1 MKKLT
6 GLLILVVSITTFAE
20 GKIKMDFNNQEIDVI
35 LKHYSVASGQK
46 FVIDSTVRGRATI
59 LSPNEISLEEA
70 YNQLSEVLAI
80 NGFAIVKN
88 GDWLTVKNARSAQ
101 RDNIEISKDLPT
113 GKPQRLATWVI
124 NLKNIAAQ
132 DVAKELRVL
141 TSSYGELVIN
151 TANNQLI
158 ITDWTSNLQRVS
170 ELIKQVDKPADPS
183 ISKIVDQAKKEHKE
197 TKEVKKTKTKDGE
210 LTTKKTETTETTEK

>member
-6 GLLILVVSITTFAE
+6 GLLMLFVSFTTFAE
-20 GKIKMDFNNQEIDVI
+20 GKIKMDFNNQELDVI

-46 FVIDSTVRGRATI
+46 FIVDSTVRGRATI

-70 YNQLSEVLAI
+70 YNQLSEVLAV

-101 RDNIEISKDLPT
+101 RDNIEVSKDLPVA
-113 GKPQRLATWVI
+113 KPQRLATWVI

-132 DVAKELRVL
+132 DVMKELRVL
-141 TSSYGELVIN
+141 TSSYGELVTN

-183 ISKIVDQAKKEHKE
+183 IAKIVAQAKKEYKE
-197 TKEVKKTKTKDGE
+197 IKEVKTIKTKDGA